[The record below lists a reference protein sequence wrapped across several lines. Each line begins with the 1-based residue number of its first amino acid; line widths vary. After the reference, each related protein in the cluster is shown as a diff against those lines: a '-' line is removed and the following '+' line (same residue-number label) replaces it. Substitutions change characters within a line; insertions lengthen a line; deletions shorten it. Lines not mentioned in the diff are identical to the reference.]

1 MEKETSMFFC
11 SVRTLIAIYFLSGCF
26 SPKVFAA
33 TECNLIQ
40 ESIDKLGRE
49 MSIQRTIISSNPN
62 PEIAA
67 KANSVFKIK
76 KYEYNLAQKE
86 FKKAKCSDYRDKE

>member
-1 MEKETSMFFC
+1 M
-11 SVRTLIAIYFLSGCF
+11 RTLIAIYFLSGCL
-26 SPKVFAA
+26 SPEAFAA

-49 MSIQRTIISSNPN
+49 MSIQRAIISSNLN
-62 PEIAA
+62 PEIVA

-76 KYEYNLAQKE
+76 KHEYNLAQKE
-86 FKKAKCSDYRDKE
+86 LEKAKCSGNRDQE